1 MCGVFGDPLEG
12 FRSVTLRSSIVVHK
26 QPSRLLERGVLV
38 YAGMDEETYRTLLA
52 QFLNEYWGA
61 FHEALEAQSVNPR
74 MLADPLFNALTAA
87 HERFAAAR
95 DGVDPAVERLG
106 RLWRHVAERRT
117 VTVEAP
123 LSAHEVE
130 HARTQFETI
139 FDTLVTHGK
148 PYPKTRADVVS
159 LAAHG
164 TPRTP
169 LRADAAR

>member
-1 MCGVFGDPLEG
+1 M
-12 FRSVTLRSSIVVHK
+12 
-26 QPSRLLERGVLV
+26 LV
-38 YAGMDEETYRTLLA
+38 YTNMDKTAYQTLLA
-52 QFLNEYWGA
+52 QFLNDYWGA

-74 MLADPLFNALTAA
+74 MLADSLFDALVAA
-87 HERFAAAR
+87 HNRFAAAR
-95 DGVDPAVERLG
+95 DGVDPALERLG

-130 HARTQFETI
+130 HARTQFEAI
-139 FDTLVTHGK
+139 YDTLMASGK
-148 PYPKTRADVVS
+148 AYPRAGEDVVS
-159 LAAHG
+159 HAVHG